1 MTKINIKQVKYTMK
15 GAKNKMTPEQQW
27 IDRNLQSTEC
37 KIVGYSYKDKE
48 IYEGEEVYQD
58 GENNLLLFDEIGS
71 FLSDRSL
78 KKMAEMIIE
87 LDDEPYEE
95 ARKAMLEI
103 IKDNY
108 TEKEILEWFDFRKVV
123 ETL

>member
-1 MTKINIKQVKYTMK
+1 MK
-15 GAKNKMTPEQQW
+15 GAKNKMRPEQQW
-27 IDRNLQSTEC
+27 IDRNLQPTEC

-87 LDDEPYEE
+87 LDDEPYRE
-95 ARKAMLEI
+95 AREALLEI

-123 ETL
+123 ATL

>member
-1 MTKINIKQVKYTMK
+1 
-15 GAKNKMTPEQQW
+15 MTPEQEW
-27 IDRNLQSTEC
+27 IDRNLQPTEC

-58 GENNLLLFDEIGS
+58 GENNLLLFEEIDA
-71 FLSDRSL
+71 FLSNRNL
-78 KKMAEMIIE
+78 KTMVEMIVV
-87 LDDEPYEE
+87 LDDEPYRE
-95 ARKAMLEI
+95 AREALLEI

-123 ETL
+123 ATL